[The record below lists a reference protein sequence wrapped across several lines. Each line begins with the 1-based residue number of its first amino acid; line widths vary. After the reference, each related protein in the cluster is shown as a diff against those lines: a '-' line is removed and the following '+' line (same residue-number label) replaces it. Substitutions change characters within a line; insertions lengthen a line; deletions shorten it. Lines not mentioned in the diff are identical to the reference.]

1 MLVQNR
7 ARAICFAATLW
18 LLTNTCGFAQCQEC
32 SLQDGKNDKDT
43 LQSPQKDPPMQV
55 SLKVKVVDKGTS
67 KGIERA
73 QVSVTTEAGV
83 SLVQKTDKNG
93 IADFPDVGEGAINI
107 QVVATGYKNITYPL
121 NLERGAD
128 PVTIELDKATQ
139 SGTPSEKV
147 GLKVEVVDKE
157 TSTKIRQA
165 QVFITTEA
173 GDLLDQKTDR
183 KGIANFSDVGK
194 GAVIIKVVVP
204 GYKTYTDSLNL
215 EQGQN
220 SHTIKLDKDT

>member
-1 MLVQNR
+1 MLGQNR
-7 ARAICFAATLW
+7 ARAICFTATLW
-18 LLTNTCGFAQCQEC
+18 LLTNTCGIAQCQEW

-93 IADFPDVGEGAINI
+93 IADFPDVGEGAIDI
-107 QVVATGYKNITYPL
+107 QVMATGYKNITYPL
-121 NLERGAD
+121 NLEQRPD
-128 PVTIELDKATQ
+128 QVTVELDKATQ
-139 SGTPSEKV
+139 TGTHSEKV
-147 GLKVEVVDKE
+147 SLIVEVVDKE
-157 TSTKIRQA
+157 TSTKIGQA
-165 QVFITTEA
+165 EVFITLEA
-173 GDLLDQKTDR
+173 GDRLDQKTD
-183 KGIANFSDVGK
+183 KEGIANFSDVGK

-204 GYKTYTDSLNL
+204 GYKTYTNSLNL
-215 EQGQN
+215 LQGQN
-220 SHTIKLDKDT
+220 SRTIKLDKDT